1 MAYLC
6 RDPTLCGVSNNRC
19 EINMDVIA
27 NLYMRALAGEEVS
40 DVINRRHQSRCGHVI
55 RFQGARIIQ

>member
-19 EINMDVIA
+19 EVNVDVIA

-40 DVINRRHQSRCGHVI
+40 DVIN
-55 RFQGARIIQ
+55 